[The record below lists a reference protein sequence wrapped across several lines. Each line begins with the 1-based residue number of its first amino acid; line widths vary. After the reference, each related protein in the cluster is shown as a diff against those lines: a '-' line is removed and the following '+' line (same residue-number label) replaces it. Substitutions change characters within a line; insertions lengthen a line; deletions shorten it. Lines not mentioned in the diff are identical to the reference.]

1 VGRNASAYIVTWD
14 EMLHRFPS
22 FAALDDLHSFLTY
35 SGGHEVVVPEAQSWL
50 TIYPLPW
57 ELFVWKAAFCVSE
70 NYHAL
75 RVTLPRTQQQLA
87 DELFGNLFVYW
98 SVDDLPSPSCRYAD
112 DLRYF
117 IDQDETDRV
126 ISLSPSRIKHLL
138 SLAQQLNWSVFEQA
152 FEPQTPDC
160 YIPDFLAFQDYVQN
174 WLKLL
179 KQTERQFEKGLVIT
193 VE

>member
-1 VGRNASAYIVTWD
+1 MNSIAFLPITEVTEIVI
-14 EMLHRFPS
+14 
-22 FAALDDLHSFLTY
+22 
-35 SGGHEVVVPEAQSWL
+35 PEAQSWL

-57 ELFVWKAAFCVSE
+57 ELFVWKAAFCASE

-75 RVTLPRTQQQLA
+75 RIRLPPAQQQLA

-98 SVDDLPSPSCRYAD
+98 SVDELPSPSCRYAD

-152 FEPQTPDC
+152 FVPQTPDW
-160 YIPDFLAFQDYVQN
+160 YIPDFPAFQDYVYN
-174 WLKLL
+174 WLKLI
-179 KQTERQFEKGLVIT
+179 KKTERQVEKGLVIT